1 MKKIITYSMLMFISL
16 SVYANDIY
24 VNQSGATLDLDITQD
39 GQNNTVGSSGTAS
52 SVIGATTNLAITQV
66 GSNNVMTFDVN
77 GATYTGTYSVTGNS
91 NNIDFNCDSGG
102 SNSSCGTATASIVW
116 VGSSNDI
123 DIDIG
128 ETSSATSATV
138 GITGASGSDSN
149 TILGTI
155 DGNSA
160 ILTLSVNGDTNNFL
174 VDIDGNGDSVGHTYI
189 HTHTGSIAD
198 VDITQSGI
206 YDNMVTLVKS
216 NIVVIPIVIAI
227 IGATFST
234 LSYVINL
241 TETVESN
248 RVQIEKLIVEKENL
262 AKDMKDMQ
270 NKQAE
275 LSAAY
280 RMGEDLYRILADQ
293 VREQSYDIKDLNR

>member
-1 MKKIITYSMLMFISL
+1 MKKIITILSVIFISL
-16 SVYANDIY
+16 SVHANDIY
-24 VNQSGATLDLDITQD
+24 VNQSGAQLDLDITQD
-39 GQNNTVGSSGTAS
+39 GQNNTVGNSTTAS
-52 SVIGATTNLAITQV
+52 SVIGATTNLAITQI
-66 GSNNVMTFDVN
+66 GDSNVMTFDVN
-77 GATYTGTYSVTGNS
+77 GATYTGTFSVTGNS

-174 VDIDGNGDSVGHTYI
+174 IDIDGNGDSAGHTYI

-206 YDNMVTLVKS
+206 YDNMITLTTS
-216 NIVVIPIVIAI
+216 GDNHDIDI
-227 IGATFST
+227 IQ
-234 LSYVINL
+234 
-241 TETVESN
+241 
-248 RVQIEKLIVEKENL
+248 R
-262 AKDMKDMQ
+262 D
-270 NKQAE
+270 
-275 LSAAY
+275 
-280 RMGEDLYRILADQ
+280 
-293 VREQSYDIKDLNR
+293 